1 MNGSRQ
7 VTPKDAHPALKHI
20 LSPQEASLSSDGPE
34 ALLSEVQTT
43 SASLARALAVGL
55 LSGLDQKLTELNVW
69 DPAAGSGYA
78 GAMLAEAL
86 TSAGLHVRYRGQEI
100 SDQAAR
106 RSRERFAGFADAE
119 IANVDTLIEDP
130 FTGFAADLVV
140 LDPPWGMGWANVAQ
154 EVEDRRSAG
163 DFPFGLS
170 QKIDSTWLFVS
181 LALEKLRSAAEGG
194 GRVAALVPPAVLR
207 SGGATAEMRRAILEA
222 GLLESVARLP
232 EGLAPNTAIPLYL
245 LTFTNRP
252 GPARNGT
259 AMIADLQ
266 TEFTRKGTFREI
278 PLSAFREL
286 ESGLRTGKSG
296 PRNWSVALRRF
307 TRRDAPLARTTNM
320 GRKLSWRLTTYND
333 TPVDAELLESRYGP
347 ASGVVLDGEPKE
359 TVDLDPSEIFGDRTR
374 EILKDLKAKGWSST
388 RLSGLLA
395 VEPESST
402 NAGSGGE
409 CDLYV
414 STTHAGHASTEQ
426 PEIESGG
433 RVLMLRLDGD
443 QVHPSFLAAW
453 LNSEQGVVS
462 RVAAIAASS
471 SGSHVR
477 ALRSD
482 PGSLMRWADELII
495 PVPSSVSQQVKLA
508 TADEQLGSFEAVLRT
523 QRASI
528 WSSPES
534 ADAVVSRIAGAF
546 DDSISSWLD
555 HLPYPIATAFWTA
568 ETASS
573 RADKLLAYVHAWEA
587 LVAFHASV
595 LLSAIRIM
603 PGNGSDVQSAI
614 RRTLRDQNMGME
626 RASFGTWIVIIEKT
640 SSDLRRALGAG
651 DADEVSR
658 VRRAFGDVGR
668 AAVERLVSK
677 DVIKKFKEVNSK
689 RNRWLGHSGYTSG
702 EERQARID
710 SLVSDVRELR
720 HLLGDVWTQLVLVR
734 AGGVERGR
742 GGYTQTVEV
751 ALGAKSPFR
760 KSVFAVG
767 DPMISG
773 DLYLARDGSQSPL
786 PLLRFVQLKAA
797 PRDAQYT
804 TYFYNRMEGAN
815 VRLVSYQHGSESELH
830 AEAASLRDDFGE
842 LTGT

>member
-1 MNGSRQ
+1 MNGRRK
-7 VTPKDAHPALKHI
+7 VTPKQPHPALSHV
-20 LSPQEASLSSDGPE
+20 LSSEEGSPSTDGPE
-34 ALLSEVQTT
+34 ERLSDVQTT
-43 SASLARALAVGL
+43 SASLARALTVGL

-86 TSAGLHVRYRGQEI
+86 TSAGVHVRYRGQEI
-100 SDQAAR
+100 SDHAV
-106 RSRERFAGFADAE
+106 RSARERFAGFADAE
-119 IANVDTLIEDP
+119 IVRVDTLAEDP
-130 FTGFAADLVV
+130 FAGFAADLVV

-154 EVEDRRSAG
+154 VVEGRRRVG
-163 DFPFGLS
+163 DFPFGLP

-194 GRVAALVPPAVLR
+194 GRVAALVPPGALR
-207 SGGATAEMRRAILEA
+207 FGGATAEMRRAILEA
-222 GLLESVARLP
+222 GLLESVTRLP

-252 GPARNGT
+252 KAVARGT

-266 TEFTRKGTFREI
+266 TQFARNGALREM
-278 PLSAFREL
+278 PLSAFMEL

-296 PRNWSVALRRF
+296 PRNRTVKLRQF
-307 TRRDAPLARTTNM
+307 TRRDVSLARETKAE
-320 GRKLSWRLTTYND
+320 RKLSWRLTTYND
-333 TPVDAELLESRYGP
+333 TPVDPELLESRYGP
-347 ASGVVLDGEPKE
+347 DSGVVLDGESRE
-359 TVDLDPSEIFGDRTR
+359 TVDLDPSEIFADRTQD
-374 EILKDLKAKGWSST
+374 ILKDLKAKGWSST
-388 RLSGLLA
+388 RLSRLLA

-402 NAGSGGE
+402 NAGRGTEG
-409 CDLYV
+409 DLYV
-414 STTHAGHASTEQ
+414 STAHAGQVSTEQ
-426 PEIESGG
+426 PETEAGG
-433 RVLMLRLDGD
+433 RTLTIRLDSD

-453 LNSEQGVVS
+453 LNSEQGVAS
-462 RVAAIAASS
+462 RTAAIAASS
-471 SGSHVR
+471 SGSHPH

-482 PGSLMRWADELII
+482 PTSLMRWADELII
-495 PVPSSVSQQVKLA
+495 PVPASIAQQVKLA
-508 TADEQLGSFEAVLRT
+508 TADEQLGSFEADLRT
-523 QRASI
+523 RRASI

-534 ADAVVSRIAGAF
+534 AETVVSRLAGAF

-573 RADKLLAYVHAWEA
+573 QADRQLGYVHAWEA
-587 LVAFHASV
+587 VVAFHASV
-595 LLSAIRIM
+595 LLSAIRSM
-603 PGNGSDVQSAI
+603 PGNGSEVQSAI
-614 RRTLRDQNMGME
+614 RRTLSEQNLGIE
-626 RASFGTWIVIIEKT
+626 RASFGTWIVILEKT
-640 SSDLRRALGAG
+640 SSDLRRALQSG
-651 DADEVSR
+651 DADEISR
-658 VRRAFGDVGR
+658 VRRAFGDLGQ

-677 DVIKKFKEVNSK
+677 DVIKKFNEVNSK

-734 AGGVERGR
+734 AGVVDRGR

-751 ALGAKSPFR
+751 ALGVKSPFR

-804 TYFYNRMEGAN
+804 TYFYNRIEGAN